1 MAPTKYAVF
10 GTVVGSKGECLPL
23 ATVEVINSA
32 EPRRVQ
38 QSGSHCITYDL
49 DEAGPVFVIEGLPNG
64 TSVQLRA
71 SLDGYES
78 QTFPGTVTQC
88 CHWSNSIIVRLK
100 PLETN
105 Q

>member
-1 MAPTKYAVF
+1 MAPTRYAIF

-23 ATVEVINSA
+23 ATVEVINTA

-38 QSGSHCITYDL
+38 QSGLDCITYDL
-49 DEAGPVFVIEGLPNG
+49 DEAGPVFAIEGLPTG

-71 SLDGYES
+71 SLAGYES
-78 QTFPGTVTQC
+78 QTFQGTVVEC
-88 CHWSNSIIVRLK
+88 CQWTNSIIVRLK